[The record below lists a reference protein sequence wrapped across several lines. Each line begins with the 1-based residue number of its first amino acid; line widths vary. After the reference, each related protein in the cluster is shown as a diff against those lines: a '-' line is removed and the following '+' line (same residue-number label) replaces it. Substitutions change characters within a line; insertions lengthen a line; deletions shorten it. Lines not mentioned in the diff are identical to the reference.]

1 MLLVRAAIEHGG
13 EHLAQAAGLGAQF
26 QGEGHVVVDAHVR
39 IERVGLEHH
48 GDVAVFG
55 RHIVDGAVADVDGAF
70 ADVFQAGQ
78 HAQAGGLAAARRA
91 DEDQEFL
98 VGNLQVQVAD
108 GRDIAVS
115 LDHVLKRY

>member
-26 QGEGHVVVDAHVR
+26 QGEGHVVIHAHVR

-55 RHIVDGAVADVDGAF
+55 RDVIHRPIADEDGAF
-70 ADVFQAGQ
+70 ADVLQAGQ
-78 HAQAGGLAAARRA
+78 HAQAGGLATARRT

-98 VGNLQVQVAD
+98 VGDLQVQVAD
-108 GRDIAVS
+108 GRHIAVP
-115 LDHVLKRY
+115 LHHVLKRH